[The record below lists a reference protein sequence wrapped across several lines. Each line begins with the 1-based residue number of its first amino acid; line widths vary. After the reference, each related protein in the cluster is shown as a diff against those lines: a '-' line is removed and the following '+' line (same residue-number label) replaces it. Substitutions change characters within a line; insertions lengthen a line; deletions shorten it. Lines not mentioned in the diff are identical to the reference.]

1 MRFYILRTSSNN
13 LAISFDI
20 MKNFSKE
27 IFFFLYSPTCTNI
40 LEAEIQSTKKKRNEK
55 KKVDDVSSFKAL
67 EKNSALKLH

>member
-1 MRFYILRTSSNN
+1 MRFYILRTSITN

-67 EKNSALKLH
+67 EKNSALKLY